1 MSGRRKET
9 RTKQETRRY
18 TLPGQ
23 MLFREQK
30 RYMQFMYMQF
40 SFKVTVYSMTV
51 QNLAND
57 IMFFN
62 FLHSC

>member
-9 RTKQETRRY
+9 RTKQETRRH

-23 MLFREQK
+23 MLFRERK